1 MRDYR
6 VIVIAGDGI
15 GPEVTQAALAVLEA
29 VQAKDGFRL
38 VLEPHSAGAGHYR
51 ETGRAMDEATLAA
64 CRAAD
69 GVIKGP
75 VGDPA
80 VRHPDGTEAGTLGG
94 ILRPGLDAYANLR
107 PVRLYPGVVSA
118 LRDTEAGAIDYLIV
132 RENTEGLYASRG
144 KGAVTADGV
153 TDYMTMSRKGITRVV
168 RKAFALAATRPR
180 AQTGQARVT
189 CVDKAN
195 VLRGFALF
203 REIFDAVAAEHPG
216 IAADHLYADAAAAA
230 LVERPGSFD
239 VLVTEN
245 FVGDILSD
253 LGAATVGG
261 LGMCPSGNIG
271 DATAYFEPIHG
282 SAPGIAGQD
291 RANPVATILSAAML
305 LDWLGEGAAAARV
318 RAAVERALAGG
329 TLAVNRDGS
338 AAQGTRAAARA
349 VIAAL

>member
-1 MRDYR
+1 VRSYR
-6 VIVIAGDGI
+6 VVVIPGDGI
-15 GPEVTQAALAVLEA
+15 GPEVTAAALAVLDA
-29 VQAKDGFRL
+29 AQDGFAL
-38 VLEPHSAGAGHYR
+38 QIEPHSAGAGRYR
-51 ETGRAMDEATLAA
+51 ETGAAMADTTLAA
-64 CRAAD
+64 CRSAD
-69 GVIKGP
+69 GVLKGP

-94 ILRPGLDAYANLR
+94 ILRPGLDAYANVR
-107 PVRLYPGVVSA
+107 PVRLYPGVTSA
-118 LRDTEAGAIDYLIV
+118 LRGIEAGGIDYVIV

-144 KGAVTADGV
+144 KGTVTPDVV
-153 TDYMTMSRKGITRVV
+153 TDYMTMSRKGIERVV
-168 RKAFALAATRPR
+168 RKAFALAASRSGAPGEGVR
-180 AQTGQARVT
+180 RVT

-203 REIFDAVAAEHPG
+203 REIFDAVAAEHPA

-239 VLVTEN
+239 VLVMEN

-271 DATAYFEPIHG
+271 AACAYFEPIHG
-282 SAPGIAGQD
+282 AAPGLAGTD
-291 RANPVATILSAAML
+291 RANPLATILSGALL
-305 LDWLGEGAAAARV
+305 LDWLGEAATAARV
-318 RAAVERALAGG
+318 RAAVERALASRTVSLRHDG
-329 TLAVNRDGS
+329 TVD
-338 AAQGTRAAARA
+338 QGTRAAATA

>member
-1 MRDYR
+1 MRSYR
-6 VIVIAGDGI
+6 VVVIPGDGI
-15 GPEVTQAALAVLEA
+15 GPEVTAAALAVLDA
-29 VQAKDGFRL
+29 AQDGFAL
-38 VLEPHSAGAGHYR
+38 HIEPHSAGAGRYR
-51 ETGRAMDEATLAA
+51 ETGAAMADATLAA
-64 CRAAD
+64 CRSAD
-69 GVIKGP
+69 GVLKGP

-94 ILRPGLDAYANLR
+94 ILRPGLDAYANVR
-107 PVRLYPGVVSA
+107 PVRLYPGVTSA
-118 LRDTEAGAIDYLIV
+118 LRGIAAGGIDYVIV

-144 KGAVTADGV
+144 KGTVTPDGV
-153 TDYMTMSRKGITRVV
+153 TDYMTMSRKGIERVV
-168 RKAFALAATRPR
+168 RKAFALAASRSGAPGDGVR
-180 AQTGQARVT
+180 RVT

-203 REIFDAVAAEHPG
+203 REIFDAVAAEHPT

-239 VLVTEN
+239 VLVMEN

-271 DATAYFEPIHG
+271 AACAYFEPIHG
-282 SAPGIAGQD
+282 SAPGLAGSD
-291 RANPVATILSAAML
+291 RANPMATVLSGALL
-305 LDWLGEGAAAARV
+305 LDWLGEAAAAARV
-318 RAAVERALAGG
+318 RAAVERALASRTVSLRHDG
-329 TLAVNRDGS
+329 TVD
-338 AAQGTRAAARA
+338 QGTRAAATA